1 MNNGLFM
8 KCVNGGALAS
18 VAVAVGA
25 AWHCGSVTGALPVVI
40 VAAGWLVFL
49 VKHDRDMQND
59 TAARMAQMRAQN
71 NALAGNLGAAFAQC
85 AGEFNSQLATSQG
98 ELDQAQRLFMD
109 AIQKLV
115 GSFTSINTQTQTQQ
129 RLALTITQG
138 HAPGADA
145 PAKDAGGFEHFVA
158 ETSGTLRFFVDS
170 TVQSSKVAMGLV
182 EKMEQITR
190 QIGEVQSVLGEIE
203 GISKQTNLLALNA
216 AIEAA
221 RAGEA
226 GRGFSVVADEV
237 RDLSGRTNQFSQ
249 QIRKTITEVQESVHA
264 TERAI
269 DQMASQDMTFA
280 LQSKQHVDEMM
291 ADVQQVNTAMGAA
304 AQELAVITRGVE
316 SNVNTAVTTLQF
328 QDMVTQLL
336 GHVRRRMDALT
347 GVTAKINTLAT
358 DLTATSTAAPSAD
371 QVQRN
376 EGLRRACDELL
387 ELLASVQQMTIKNPV
402 RQASMTTG
410 DVELF

>member
-1 MNNGLFM
+1 MAWL
-8 KCVNGGALAS
+8 C
-18 VAVAVGA
+18 GA
-25 AWHCGSVTGALPVVI
+25 AGAIAVVT
-40 VAAGWLVFL
+40 VAAGWLAFL
-49 VKHDRDMQND
+49 LWHDQ
-59 TAARMAQMRAQN
+59 QMRRETAEREEQTRAHTG
-71 NALAGNLGAAFAQC
+71 ALVGNLGAAFAQC

-98 ELDQAQRLFMD
+98 ELDQAQGLFMD

-115 GSFTSINTQTQTQQ
+115 GSFTSINAQAQSQQ
-129 RLALTITQG
+129 KLALTITQG
-138 HAPGADA
+138 QA
-145 PAKDAGGFEHFVA
+145 PAVGAAGQDDGGGFEHFVA
-158 ETSGTLRFFVDS
+158 ETSGILRFFVDS

-190 QIGEVQSVLGEIE
+190 QIGEVQSILGEIE

-249 QIRKTITEVQESVHA
+249 QIRKTITHVQESVHV
-264 TERAI
+264 TGLAI

-291 ADVQQVNTAMGAA
+291 ADVQKVNTAMGAA

-316 SNVNTAVTTLQF
+316 ENVNTAVSTLQF
-328 QDMVTQLL
+328 QDLVTQLL
-336 GHVRRRMDALT
+336 GHVKRRMDALT
-347 GVTAKINTLAT
+347 GVADKINAVAA
-358 DLTATSTAAPSAD
+358 DLTANAAPTAD
-371 QVQRN
+371 EDGRAQ
-376 EGLRRACDELL
+376 GLRRACDELM
-387 ELLASVQQMTIKNPV
+387 ELLTSVRQITIRNPV